1 MNQYYIKTYSSV
13 SEISSSFWA
22 IFNSEKSP
30 YFSKAFLEA
39 FELSNPKIEF
49 KYCVLYDSSNEPK
62 GMALLQIINLELE
75 AIFKNV
81 KVHSL
86 LNWLVKTLVPS
97 GYLKMLVCGNIFL
110 SGEHG
115 LKLHNSLEKEQ
126 AFSVIVDAI
135 EALKDQ
141 IYPLHGILVKDFY
154 TPELFTTQFIK
165 YGFSR
170 LQVEPNMIIKLQDS
184 WHSFEDYKEALKSK
198 YRVKVNKA
206 DSKSA
211 QLHCKLLDESE
222 FKLYKNQLQ
231 SLYENTIKNAN
242 FNAQVLNL
250 NTYLRLRKAF
260 KKDFTVTAYFLAD
273 QLVGFATAL
282 VNDKHLDAH
291 FIGLNYDLNKTHS
304 IYPRILNDYIRLGIK
319 KRLKQINFGRT
330 ASEIKSTVG
339 ADPHEICCYI
349 KHKKPWV
356 NIFIRL
362 LIKRI
367 KLKEFRNHSP
377 FKTDS
382 SY

>member
-1 MNQYYIKTYSSV
+1 
-13 SEISSSFWA
+13 
-22 IFNSEKSP
+22 
-30 YFSKAFLEA
+30 
-39 FELSNPKIEF
+39 
-49 KYCVLYDSSNEPK
+49 
-62 GMALLQIINLELE
+62 
-75 AIFKNV
+75 
-81 KVHSL
+81 
-86 LNWLVKTLVPS
+86 
-97 GYLKMLVCGNIFL
+97 
-110 SGEHG
+110 
-115 LKLHNSLEKEQ
+115 
-126 AFSVIVDAI
+126 
-135 EALKDQ
+135 
-141 IYPLHGILVKDFY
+141 LVKDFY

-184 WHSFEDYKEALKSK
+184 WRSFEDYKEALKSK

-330 ASEIKSTVG
+330 ASEIK
-339 ADPHEICCYI
+339 
-349 KHKKPWV
+349 
-356 NIFIRL
+356 
-362 LIKRI
+362 
-367 KLKEFRNHSP
+367 
-377 FKTDS
+377 
-382 SY
+382 